1 MKKINESVAFGIVSV
16 VEMKD
21 LIDSERNEDKKETL
35 KCVRFSFFYLMDN
48 LIKQFGVSDEDIK
61 NALTEN
67 GYEYR
72 MACELVDAYYD
83 WASHVI
89 KINERGDN
97 T

>member
-1 MKKINESVAFGIVSV
+1 MKKINESVAFGVVSV

-35 KCVRFSFFYLMDN
+35 KCVRFSFYYLMDN
-48 LIKQFGVSDEDIK
+48 LINQFGVSSEDIK
-61 NALTEN
+61 NALVEN

-72 MACELVDAYYD
+72 MACEFVDAYND

-89 KINERGDN
+89 KVNERGDN